1 MRCFKHHDSYSSP
14 ATMIC
19 LRDREK
25 RYRDRVLD
33 AEHNVT
39 GPCATSGSEKIGDV
53 EVFQHRHRS
62 IIID

>member
-19 LRDREK
+19 LRDRAK
-25 RYRDRVLD
+25 RYRDRV
-33 AEHNVT
+33 VT